1 MEKVTT
7 EEELA
12 KAIADNKDTIEI
24 EGDLAQKSI
33 KIKATGKVAWA
44 IAIGAVTV
52 AITAI
57 LSASLTSSKSTKT
70 LSSEPMV
77 MSAPPTPETLTTS
90 TIIAIAA
97 IIVAIIGI
105 GVGAFNKMRKYHLEQ
120 VSENKVILKRKQTT
134 QT

>member
-1 MEKVTT
+1 MKKVTT
-7 EEELA
+7 EEELS
-12 KAIADNKDTIEI
+12 KAIINNQDTIEI

-44 IAIGAVTV
+44 IAIGAVTI

-57 LSASLTSSKSTKT
+57 LSASLTPSQSTKT

-77 MSAPPTPETLTTS
+77 MSAPPTPETLATS

-97 IIVAIIGI
+97 TIVAIIGI
-105 GVGAFNKMRKYHLEQ
+105 GVGTFNKMRKYNLEQ
-120 VSENKVILKRKQTT
+120 VSENKVILKRK
-134 QT
+134 